1 MIGFVMNRD
10 RPAVQLGIIICTR
23 NRPKFLENLLKSISE
38 SMVLP
43 KQIVLVSS
51 GIDIKEVVSIHSKN
65 LNLKHIH
72 TEKIGQSNQKV
83 IGISSLD
90 KEIDWIF
97 FLDDDLMLKPNTI
110 SKALHVI
117 NRINDTKVGGIGARI
132 LPIQAK
138 LPSKIFDQ
146 KYTNMK
152 KIGGITKS
160 GRATKYMFDKQIQT
174 EWLNGAAIWRVN
186 NLKYYDLPILNSRYA
201 AYEDVNFSSSVA
213 KHAYLLYDPTIEVI
227 EQIDHSQA
235 IINFSQFKYITLWTG
250 FLVCNLD
257 ATTILRFKI
266 LTLIRSVLLVRTA
279 LRPKDRISLNL
290 KSLFVFVFKILKLS
304 PTKSE
309 ARKAIVAL
317 IDRETS
323 TS

>member
-213 KHAYLLYDPTIEVI
+213 KHANLLYDPTIEVI

-250 FLVCNLD
+250 FLVCNLG
-257 ATTILRFKI
+257 TTKMLRFKF
-266 LTLIRSVLLVRTA
+266 LTLIRSILLVRNA
-279 LRPKDRISLNL
+279 LRPRDRISLNFN
-290 KSLFVFVFKILKLS
+290 SLFVFVFEILRLS
-304 PTKSE
+304 RTKSE
-309 ARKAIVAL
+309 ARKEIVAL